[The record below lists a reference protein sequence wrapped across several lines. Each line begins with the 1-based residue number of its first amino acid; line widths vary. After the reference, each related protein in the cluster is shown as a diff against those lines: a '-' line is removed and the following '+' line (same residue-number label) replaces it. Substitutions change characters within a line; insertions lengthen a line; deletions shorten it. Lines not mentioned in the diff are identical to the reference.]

1 MSTLEEISLRPV
13 DSKKGVDGLH
23 TAPTEPLDQDD
34 PTDNTQ
40 RTSSSSE
47 GTAVQRT
54 TSRWNA
60 VFTIAATFLSNSILC
75 AGISMIAPFYP
86 IVVSCIP
93 VLIMNKA
100 WYLERLTLQILKVVS
115 GKQPAILSV

>member
-13 DSKKGVDGLH
+13 DSKDVVDGLH
-23 TAPTEPLDQDD
+23 TARTEPLVQDD
-34 PTDNTQ
+34 ATDNTQ
-40 RTSSSSE
+40 GTSSSSE
-47 GTAVQRT
+47 ETAVQGT
-54 TSRWNA
+54 TSRWNT
-60 VFTIAATFLSNSILC
+60 VFTTAATLISNSVLC